1 MNIKEGIIST
11 FKGIFDIGK
20 EAATGVSETFGS
32 LSEQMAAEAKEE
44 ELKKAQENVE
54 REAQQEN
61 DDDDDDGD
69 GSSSKESSIFPG
81 VEEGS
86 IAETVLWFEIFDDD

>member
-20 EAATGVSETFGS
+20 EVAAGVSETFGS

-44 ELKKAQENVE
+44 ELKKAQEEVE
-54 REAQQEN
+54 REAHQEN
-61 DDDDDDGD
+61 DDDDGD
-69 GSSSKESSIFPG
+69 GSSGEESSIFPG
-81 VEEGS
+81 VEKGS

>member
-1 MNIKEGIIST
+1 MSIKEGIIST

-20 EAATGVSETFGS
+20 EVATGVSETFGS

-44 ELKKAQENVE
+44 ELKKAQEEVE
-54 REAQQEN
+54 GEAHQEN
-61 DDDDDDGD
+61 DDDDDD

>member
-20 EAATGVSETFGS
+20 EVAAGVSETFGS

-44 ELKKAQENVE
+44 ELKKAQEKVE

-61 DDDDDDGD
+61 DDD
-69 GSSSKESSIFPG
+69 GSSSEESSIFPG